1 MNKSAENSFYT
12 GLRGSNAAKAIR
24 DADPER
30 KAALALANYY
40 KISTT
45 LSNNV
50 RITDALTAKAKELAA
65 LQREA
70 ELAYRNALE
79 KNTVTNGKKA
89 AQMVFYDPDL
99 YGYIMTIMK
108 TDEPPEDFHKYSMY
122 KQVSGSKPESGFFV
136 RTEPSYVLLVTTQ
149 LTDQSVVLTIRVN
162 PGYETATNF
171 DELLP
176 FLEFSPM
183 QDSYRD
189 PNVWISGPDYKKL
202 QNSST
207 VNYVQPLI
215 TGSAGLQGGRTK
227 KYNKSKRS
235 KRTRKQKQTR
245 RRKRRGGRRA
255 KNRINANPLFG
266 R

>member
-1 MNKSAENSFYT
+1 MSTSAETSFYR

-24 DADPER
+24 DADPGR
-30 KAALALANYY
+30 KEALILANYY
-40 KISTT
+40 KIPTT
-45 LSNNV
+45 LSNNE
-50 RITDALTAKAKELAA
+50 RIKAASNAKAKELAA

-70 ELAYRNALE
+70 ELAHRNAFE
-79 KNTVTNGKKA
+79 KNTVTEGKKA

-99 YGYIMTIMK
+99 YKYIMTIMK
-108 TDEPPEDFHKYSMY
+108 TNKPPEDFHKYSMY
-122 KQVSGSKPESGFFV
+122 KQVSGSKPGSGFFV
-136 RTEPSYVLLVTTQ
+136 RSEPSYVLLVRTQ

-162 PGYETATNF
+162 PGYKTATNF

-183 QDSYRD
+183 RDSYRD
-189 PNVWISGPDYKKL
+189 PYVWMSGPDYTKL

-207 VNYVQPLI
+207 VNYVPPLI

-245 RRKRRGGRRA
+245 RR
-255 KNRINANPLFG
+255 
-266 R
+266 